1 MIDLY
6 FSIYKLEMF
15 FQNLSKNDC
24 IGNIFPKLD
33 FLKESIYTDI
43 GGGIMIQRP
52 EYLEELKRWKDQDVI
67 KVITGVRRCGKSTL
81 FGLFIDYL
89 KENNISEEQIIHV
102 NLEDA
107 DYNFKDYRELYDYIN
122 KQLDS
127 KKQYYVFLDE
137 VQNVLGFQK
146 AVDSLYIKKNV
157 DVYITGSNAYL
168 LSGELA
174 TLLSGRYIEIKMLP
188 LSFKE
193 YRTAFHDKNDYQLF
207 LDYMKNGGM
216 PGNINILQTHPN
228 DIDKYLD
235 GIFSTIVYKDIMAR
249 NNISE
254 KMVLEGIL
262 KFIFDSIGSPI
273 STKRISDTLTSKGMP
288 ISNHT
293 VENYITAFLE
303 SFLIYKAERFDVK
316 GKNLLVRDYKYYV
329 VDTGLRSYLLGKK
342 ANSDMGHILE
352 NIVYLELLRRGY
364 KVYVGKVD
372 DLEVDFVA
380 ENRDGLQYY
389 QVALTVR
396 DEKVL
401 ERELRSL
408 QKTGDHYPKI
418 LLTFD
423 MDLEADYDGIK
434 KINVV
439 DWLLENK
446 E

>member
-1 MIDLY
+1 
-6 FSIYKLEMF
+6 
-15 FQNLSKNDC
+15 
-24 IGNIFPKLD
+24 
-33 FLKESIYTDI
+33 
-43 GGGIMIQRP
+43 MIQRT
-52 EYLEELKRWKDQDVI
+52 EYLEELKRWKDKDLI
-67 KVITGVRRCGKSTL
+67 KVITGIRRCGKSTL
-81 FGLFIDYL
+81 FALFINYL
-89 KENNISEEQIIHV
+89 KEIGIKDEQIINI

-107 DYNFKDYRELYDYIN
+107 DYDFENYKDLYKYIN
-122 KQLDS
+122 NKINEKQ
-127 KKQYYVFLDE
+127 QYYVFLDE
-137 VQNVLGFQK
+137 VQNVSLFQK

-193 YRTAFHDKNDYQLF
+193 YITAFDDKNYQQLF
-207 LDYMKNGGM
+207 LNYMKNGGM
-216 PGNINILQTHPN
+216 PGNIDILKTNPN
-228 DIDKYLD
+228 DLDKYLD

-249 NNISE
+249 NNITD
-254 KMVLEGIL
+254 KMLLECVL

-273 STKRISDTLTSKGMP
+273 STKKISDTVTKKG
-288 ISNHT
+288 IATSNHT

-316 GKNLLVRDYKYYV
+316 GKNLLARDYKYYA
-329 VDTGLRSYLLGKK
+329 VDLGLRSYLLGKK
-342 ANSDMGHILE
+342 ADSDMGHILE

-364 KVYVGKVD
+364 KVYVGKVEE
-372 DLEVDFVA
+372 LEIDFVA
-380 ENRDGLQYY
+380 ENRDGLKYY

-408 QKTGDHYPKI
+408 QKTGDHYPKT
-418 LLTFD
+418 LLTLD

-434 KINVV
+434 KINIV
-439 DWLLENK
+439 DWLLKEND
-446 E
+446 

>member
-1 MIDLY
+1 MI
-6 FSIYKLEMF
+6 ER
-15 FQNLSKNDC
+15 
-24 IGNIFPKLD
+24 
-33 FLKESIYTDI
+33 T
-43 GGGIMIQRP
+43 
-52 EYLEELKRWKDQDVI
+52 EYLEELKRWKDKNLI
-67 KVITGVRRCGKSTL
+67 KVVTGIRRCGKSTL
-81 FGLFIDYL
+81 FEMFINFL
-89 KENNISEEQIIHV
+89 KENNINDEQIIHV

-107 DYNFKDYRELYDYIN
+107 NYDFESYKELYNYIN
-122 KQLDS
+122 DKIDS

-137 VQNVLGFQK
+137 IQNVPEFQK

-193 YRTAFHDKNDYQLF
+193 YITAFDENKNYNQLF
-207 LDYMKNGGM
+207 LNYMKNGGM
-216 PGNINILQTHPN
+216 PGNISILKTNPN

-249 NNISE
+249 NNISD
-254 KMVLEGIL
+254 KMLLESVL

-273 STKRISDTLTSKGMP
+273 STKKISDTLTSKGMST
-288 ISNHT
+288 SNHT

-316 GKNLLVRDYKYYV
+316 GKNLLARDYKYYS

-342 ANSDMGHILE
+342 ADSDMGHILE

-364 KVYVGKVD
+364 RVYVGKVD
-372 DLEVDFVA
+372 ELEVDFVA
-380 ENRDGLQYY
+380 ENRDGLKYY
-389 QVALTVR
+389 QVALSVR

-408 QKTGDHYPKI
+408 RKTGDHYPKY
-418 LLTFD
+418 LLTLD
-423 MDLEADYDGIK
+423 MDLEADYDGII
-434 KINVV
+434 KINVI
-439 DWLLENK
+439 DWLLNDEK
-446 E
+446 

>member
-1 MIDLY
+1 MI
-6 FSIYKLEMF
+6 IPRK
-15 FQNLSKNDC
+15 
-24 IGNIFPKLD
+24 
-33 FLKESIYTDI
+33 
-43 GGGIMIQRP
+43 
-52 EYLEELKRWKDQDVI
+52 EYLEELKKWKDKDLI
-67 KVITGVRRCGKSTL
+67 KVVTGIRRCGESTL
-81 FGLFIDYL
+81 FELFINYL
-89 KENNISEEQIIHV
+89 KNNNVLDNQIIHI
-102 NLEDA
+102 NLESA
-107 DYNFKDYRELYDYIN
+107 DYDFKNYKELYNYIN
-122 KQLDS
+122 NKIDS
-127 KKQYYVFLDE
+127 NNNFYIFLDE
-137 VQNVLGFQK
+137 VQNVPEFQK

-193 YRTAFHDKNDYQLF
+193 YVSAFDNKNYQKLF

-216 PGNINILQTHPN
+216 PGNISILETTPN

-249 NNISE
+249 NNITDKILLES
-254 KMVLEGIL
+254 VL
-262 KFIFDSIGSPI
+262 KYIFDSIGSPI
-273 STKRISDTLTSKGMP
+273 STKKISDTLTSKGMST
-288 ISNHT
+288 SNHT

-316 GKNLLVRDYKYYV
+316 GKKLLARDYKYYA

-342 ANSDMGHILE
+342 ADSDMGHILE

-380 ENRDGLQYY
+380 ENREGLKYF

-401 ERELRSL
+401 KRELKSL
-408 QKTGDHYPKI
+408 QKTKDHYKKI
-418 LLTFD
+418 LLTLD
-423 MDLEADYDGIK
+423 MDLEADYDGITK
-434 KINVV
+434 MNVI
-439 DWLLENK
+439 DWLLND
-446 E
+446 

>member
-1 MIDLY
+1 MQSVVERPSY
-6 FSIYKLEMF
+6 
-15 FQNLSKNDC
+15 
-24 IGNIFPKLD
+24 LD
-33 FLKESIYTDI
+33 
-43 GGGIMIQRP
+43 
-52 EYLEELKRWKDQDVI
+52 ELKRWKDKDLI
-67 KVITGVRRCGKSTL
+67 KVVTGIRRCGKSTL
-81 FGLFIDYL
+81 FELFISYL
-89 KENNISEEQIIHV
+89 KDTGIKDEQIIHI

-107 DYNFKDYRELYDYIN
+107 DYNFKDYKELYDYIIE
-122 KQLDS
+122 KVD
-127 KKQYYVFLDE
+127 KEKQYYVFLDE
-137 VQNVLGFQK
+137 VQNVSKFQK
-146 AVDSLYIKKNV
+146 AVDSLYIKKNI

-193 YRTAFHDKNDYQLF
+193 YASAFNNNNYQKLF

-216 PGNINILQTHPN
+216 PGNLSILQTNPN

-249 NNISE
+249 NNITD
-254 KMVLEGIL
+254 KMLLESVL

-273 STKRISDTLTSKGMP
+273 STKKISDTLTSKG
-288 ISNHT
+288 ITTSNHT
-293 VENYITAFLE
+293 VENYITAYLE

-316 GKNLLVRDYKYYV
+316 GKNLLARDYKYYV

-342 ANSDMGHILE
+342 ADSDMGHILE

-372 DLEVDFVA
+372 ELEVDFVT
-380 ENRDGLQYY
+380 ENRDGLKYY
-389 QVALTVR
+389 QVALTTR

-408 QKTGDHYPKI
+408 RKTGDHYPKY
-418 LLTFD
+418 LLTLD
-423 MDLEADYDGIK
+423 MDLETDYDGIT
-434 KINVV
+434 KINVI
-439 DWLLENK
+439 DWLLEVEK
-446 E
+446 